1 MLAEELSV
9 VNAESPLWSIM
20 RPLLHA
26 ALRLEQNDDSCWHGW
41 SKRQIVDFLKTL
53 PVHCTLIVAVWE
65 QGEQGEQG
73 EQEIL
78 SVGWVAEVKNG
89 VVCAIRTLD
98 TFSDA
103 GLPAVPLLEPGI
115 EHGLEIMRVAKM
127 QMAPVAVVLFT
138 DKETWNEW
146 LYTDDGHGGVID
158 KGAMLISFEQAGRC
172 VLMGS
177 QVSHHH

>member
-1 MLAEELSV
+1 MLAEELSI
-9 VNAESPLWSIM
+9 VNAESPLWSTM

-41 SKRQIVDFLKTL
+41 SKRQITDFLRTL
-53 PVHCTLIVAVWE
+53 PAHCTLVVAVWE
-65 QGEQGEQG
+65 QGESEV
-73 EQEIL
+73 L
-78 SVGWVAEVKNG
+78 NVGWVAEVREG

-98 TFSDA
+98 TFGEA
-103 GLPAVPLLEPGI
+103 GLPSVQQLEPGI

-127 QMAPVAVVLFT
+127 QMAPVAVALFT

-146 LYTDDGHGGVID
+146 LYADDGHGGAID
-158 KGAMLISFEQAGRC
+158 KGAMLMSFAQAGRC